1 MRTIIA
7 IHDQLQQAFN
17 RMEKEPRLPAVRPSI
32 RSYPHRGRFARSA
45 RLHVR
50 RRLHA
55 RRREQWPF
63 ELPGS
68 RRFSIPA

>member
-1 MRTIIA
+1 MRTIITF
-7 IHDQLQQAFN
+7 HVQLQQAFN
-17 RMEKEPRLPAVRPSI
+17 RMEKEPRLPAVRPAV
-32 RSYPHRGRFARSA
+32 RSYPQGRLARAA

-50 RRLHA
+50 RRQHA

-68 RRFSIPA
+68 RRFTLPD